1 MSKRLEAERHLQA
14 LDEIRH
20 IMGSMKTLAQLET
33 RKLGRF
39 LATQQ
44 QALRN
49 IEAMAADFCS
59 FYAMT
64 PPLAPDARHIY
75 LLLGSERGFCGD
87 FNEAVLHALDE
98 APGDAEP
105 RLVAVGRKL
114 SLRLEDDSRLIQ
126 ALDGPDAA
134 EEVEA
139 VLARLVEELGRLQE
153 RDGSYRLTVVAH
165 AADAGEVQRVPL
177 LPPFPPGPEAPR
189 YGYAPRLNLPPQAFY
204 AELLDQYLFAS
215 LYGWL
220 YTSLMA
226 ENLRRMQHLEGAI
239 HRLEEQSQA
248 LALRR
253 NTLRQE
259 EITEE
264 IEVILLSAKAVQQ
277 G

>member
-87 FNEAVLHALDE
+87 FNEAVLQALDE

-139 VLARLVEELGRLQE
+139 VPARLAPR
-153 RDGSYRLTVVAH
+153 
-165 AADAGEVQRVPL
+165 
-177 LPPFPPGPEAPR
+177 PGPASGSPAASTRSGRSAPR
-189 YGYAPRLNLPPQAFY
+189 A
-204 AELLDQYLFAS
+204 AS
-215 LYGWL
+215 RPC
-220 YTSLMA
+220 S
-226 ENLRRMQHLEGAI
+226 
-239 HRLEEQSQA
+239 A
-248 LALRR
+248 LTRGGSPMRSGPGCCGPA
-253 NTLRQE
+253 
-259 EITEE
+259 
-264 IEVILLSAKAVQQ
+264 
-277 G
+277 